1 MRSLRGA
8 LTDLWGHFVSA
19 ITGREGR
26 GRQVAIAALGALC
39 IFAMVA
45 TGLLVAAQGD
55 PPPTRNLARTTNN
68 TVTAATLTP
77 TDAPTATTQ
86 PTQTPPP
93 SSGKKVSSKPVSVP
107 PPPPPPPPPPRAT
120 PTTAPCPSPTAQPT
134 ATATATITI
143 APTATA
149 TATTSAN
156 VSVSTVAFHASSC
169 TPCGQNA
176 GNNASQSQIRA
187 ALDAAANLYGLPHN
201 LVYGF
206 AWQESK
212 WHQDVESCD
221 GGVGLMQIQYYYA
234 DYFNHSSVLNA
245 SGCGV
250 SDSNYDIYTLSGN
263 ASLGAKVIKYLSCYY
278 MRIANGKYQAAGK
291 GFPDT
296 ASNPSLCATLYTN
309 NTNGPTATL
318 YQDLP
323 SAVGDGWSCPLDPT
337 QGLTSAEVLDYG
349 ISAYN
354 AGQTA
359 IYNCSCIPNLG
370 YVGAVEYWTTQ
381 FRQGALP

>member
-1 MRSLRGA
+1 MRSLLSA
-8 LTDLWGHFVSA
+8 FADLWGRFIAA

-26 GRQVAIAALGALC
+26 GRQFAIAALGALC
-39 IFAMVA
+39 IFAIVA

-55 PPPTRNLARTTNN
+55 PPAARNLAQTT
-68 TVTAATLTP
+68 TGTLPTATLMP
-77 TDAPTATTQ
+77 TDPATATTQ
-86 PTQTPPP
+86 PTHTPTT
-93 SSGKKVSSKPVSVP
+93 SSGGKKVSSKPVSVP

-120 PTTAPCPSPTAQPT
+120 PTATPCPSPTAEPT
-134 ATATATITI
+134 ATATATATS
-143 APTATA
+143 APTVTS
-149 TATTSAN
+149 TSTSTTSTSNTALHAN
-156 VSVSTVAFHASSC
+156 SC

-176 GNNASQSQIRA
+176 GNNPSQAQIRA

-234 DYFNHSSVLNA
+234 DYFNHSSVLNG

-250 SDSNYDIYTLSGN
+250 GDTNYNIYTLSGN

-278 MRIANGKYQAAGK
+278 MNIAAGKYQAAGTS
-291 GFPDT
+291 FPDI

-323 SAVGDGWSCPLDPT
+323 SAVGDGWSCPLDPI
-337 QGLTSAEVLDYG
+337 QGLTSAEVLDYSV
-349 ISAYN
+349 SAYN
-354 AGQTA
+354 AGQSA
-359 IYNCSCIPNLG
+359 IYQCGCIPNLG
-370 YVGAVEYWTTQ
+370 YVGAVEYWTSQ
-381 FRQGALP
+381 FQQGALP